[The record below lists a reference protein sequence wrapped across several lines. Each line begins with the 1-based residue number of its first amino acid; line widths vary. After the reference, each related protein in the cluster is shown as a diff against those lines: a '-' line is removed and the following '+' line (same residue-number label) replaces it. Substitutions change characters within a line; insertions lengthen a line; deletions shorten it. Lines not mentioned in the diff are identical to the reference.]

1 MTKHAP
7 IGIELFAGCG
17 GLSTGFLDAGIN
29 VAAGFELDA
38 RAVDAYN
45 YNHAYRGGHGFA
57 ADLSVASGAE
67 LLSRAKIKRA
77 DFVVGGPP
85 CQPFS
90 IAGKR
95 QGKRDTRADLIRHF
109 IRIVDE
115 LKPSAFMLENVPN
128 LATMSDGEILD
139 ELKSELRACGYSV
152 SHAVVSAADYGV
164 PQNRKRL
171 VVLGLKGKKV
181 IRFPMPTHGT
191 GERPFVSASDAIND
205 LPDAGEFG
213 EHGIY
218 NHEPTMHSAD
228 MVARLS
234 KLQPG
239 SRERGSFHDRLHPQR
254 PSYTLRAGSGNFS
267 PLRPV
272 HYKHDRVVTV
282 RESARLQGFS
292 DDFRWPDRIPRLQQY
307 RQVGNAVPPPLA
319 KAFAVCLAEQLGWKL
334 DPAAFAGDPSAREP
348 AYTLTDAERKAL
360 RDLRTRGASLGKAAL
375 AKAHKRPV
383 TRTTARRGAP
393 YPSFS

>member
-1 MTKHAP
+1 MTTTLP
-7 IGIELFAGCG
+7 TGIELFAGCG

-29 VAAGFELDA
+29 IAAGFELDA

-45 YNHAYRGGHGFA
+45 YNHGYRGSRCFA
-57 ADLSVASGAE
+57 ADLNAASGGE
-67 LLSRAKIKRA
+67 LLALSGLKGI
-77 DFVVGGPP
+77 DLIVGGPP

-95 QGKRDTRADLIRHF
+95 QGKRDIRADLIGHF

-128 LATMSDGEILD
+128 LAAIDNGEFLED
-139 ELKSELRACGYSV
+139 VKVELRALGY
-152 SHAVVSAADYGV
+152 AVDHTVALAADYGV

-171 VVLGLKGKKV
+171 VVLGLKGKKAV
-181 IRFPMPTHGT
+181 RFPVATHGFA
-191 GERPFVSASDAIND
+191 ERPYLSASDAIDD

-218 NHEPTMHSAD
+218 NHEPTAHSAD

-234 KLQPG
+234 GLEPG
-239 SRERGSFHDRLHPQR
+239 RRERGSFHDRLHPER

-272 HYKHDRVVTV
+272 HYRHHRVITV

-307 RQVGNAVPPPLA
+307 RQVGNAVPPPMA
-319 KAFAVCLAEQLGWKL
+319 RAFAECIAEQIGWRL
-334 DPAAFAGDPSAREP
+334 DPAAFVGNPAGREP
-348 AYTLTDAERKAL
+348 ANALTDAERRAL
-360 RDLRTRGASLGKAAL
+360 RAMRMRGASLGKVAL
-375 AKAHKRPV
+375 NIR
-383 TRTTARRGAP
+383 
-393 YPSFS
+393 

>member
-1 MTKHAP
+1 MTKP

-17 GLSTGFLDAGIN
+17 GISTGFLDAGLN

-45 YNHAYRGGHGFA
+45 YNHEYRGSRGFT
-57 ADLSVASGAE
+57 ADLGVAGGSQ
-67 LLSRAKIKRA
+67 LLQRANLKLV

-95 QGKRDTRADLIRHF
+95 QGKRDIRADLIGHF

-115 LKPSAFMLENVPN
+115 LQPSAFMLENVPN
-128 LATMSDGEILD
+128 LAAISGGEFLEEVKTALRLLD
-139 ELKSELRACGYSV
+139 YVVDHR
-152 SHAVVSAADYGV
+152 VVSAADFGV

-171 VVLGLKGKKV
+171 VLLGVRGKKAV
-181 IRFPMPTHGT
+181 RFPVPTHGNA
-191 GERPFVSASDAIND
+191 ERPYASAADAIDD

-218 NHEPTMHSAD
+218 NHEPTAHSAD

-234 KLQPG
+234 ALEPG
-239 SRERGSFHDRLHPQR
+239 RRERGSFHDRLHPER

-272 HYKHDRVVTV
+272 HYKHHRVITV

-307 RQVGNAVPPPLA
+307 RQVGNAVPPPMA
-319 KAFAVCLAEQLGWKL
+319 KAFAECLADQMGWPL
-334 DPAAFAGDPSAREP
+334 EPSTFVGDPNVRAP
-348 AYTLTDAERKAL
+348 ANVLTDAERKA
-360 RDLRTRGASLGKAAL
+360 RRAARMRGASLGKVAL
-375 AKAHKRPV
+375 SRA
-383 TRTTARRGAP
+383 
-393 YPSFS
+393 

>member
-1 MTKHAP
+1 MTKKTP
-7 IGIELFAGCG
+7 KGIELFAGCG
-17 GLSTGFLDAGIN
+17 GLSTGFLDAGLN

-45 YNHAYRGGHGFA
+45 YNHAYRGSLGFVT
-57 ADLSVASGAE
+57 DLNLASGAE
-67 LLSRAKIKRA
+67 LLKFAGLKRA
-77 DFVVGGPP
+77 DFVIGGPP

-95 QGKRDTRADLIRHF
+95 QGKRDVRADLIGHF

-115 LKPSAFMLENVPN
+115 LKPSTFMLENVPN
-128 LATMSDGEILD
+128 LAAISGGEFLD
-139 ELKSELRACGYSV
+139 EVKTELRALGYSV
-152 SHAVVSAADYGV
+152 DHTVVSAANFGV

-171 VVLGLKGKKV
+171 VVLGLKGKKAV
-181 IRFPMPTHGT
+181 RFPSPTHGT
-191 GERPFVSASDAIND
+191 SEQSYISSADAIDD

-218 NHEPTMHSAD
+218 NHEPTVHSAD

-234 KLQPG
+234 TLQPG
-239 SRERGSFHDRLHPQR
+239 KRERGSFHDRLHPER

-272 HYKHDRVVTV
+272 HYKHHRVITV

-307 RQVGNAVPPPLA
+307 RQVGNAVPPPMA
-319 KAFAVCLAEQLGWKL
+319 RAFAVCLAEQMGWTC
-334 DPAAFAGDPSAREP
+334 DPAALAGDPATREP
-348 AYTLTDAERKAL
+348 ANVMTDSERKAL
-360 RDLRTRGASLGKAAL
+360 RAARMRGASLGK
-375 AKAHKRPV
+375 V
-383 TRTTARRGAP
+383 ARAND
-393 YPSFS
+393 